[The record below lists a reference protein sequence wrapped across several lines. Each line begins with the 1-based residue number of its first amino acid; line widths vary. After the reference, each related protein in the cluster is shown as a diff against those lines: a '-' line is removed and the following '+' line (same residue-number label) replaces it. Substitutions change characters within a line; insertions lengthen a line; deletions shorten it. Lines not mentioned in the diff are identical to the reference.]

1 MYFDAVSSAVI
12 YGEHPICIHLLGCV
26 PDLVKE
32 KAMYLIRRVY
42 EVKPGLARKVATL
55 VQLQGDIY
63 TAAGQR
69 SKVLVYFN
77 SGTVPGH
84 NNRVYMEWTDE
95 TIESPMRE
103 GLDLPKEALQ
113 IGANVRELIE
123 DQYIEFF
130 EMMIPAKMQEE

>member
-1 MYFDAVSSAVI
+1 MNFNAVWSAVI
-12 YGEHPICIHLLGCV
+12 YGEHPICSRLLGSV
-26 PDLVKE
+26 PVLIKE

-55 VQLQGDIY
+55 VQRQGDIY

-77 SGTVPGH
+77 GGTVPGH

>member
-1 MYFDAVSSAVI
+1 M
-12 YGEHPICIHLLGCV
+12 

-55 VQLQGDIY
+55 VQRQGDIY

-103 GLDLPKEALQ
+103 GLDLPTEALE

>member
-1 MYFDAVSSAVI
+1 LYFNAVWSAVI
-12 YGEHPICIHLLGCV
+12 YGEHLICSRLLGSV
-26 PDLVKE
+26 PVLIKE

-55 VQLQGDIY
+55 VQRQGDIY

-77 SGTVPGH
+77 GGTVPGL

>member
-1 MYFDAVSSAVI
+1 LI
-12 YGEHPICIHLLGCV
+12 
-26 PDLVKE
+26 KE

-42 EVKPGLARKVATL
+42 EVKPGLARQVVSL
-55 VQLQGDIY
+55 VQRQGDIY

-77 SGTVPGH
+77 GGTVPGH
-84 NNRVYMEWTDE
+84 NNRGYMEWTDE

>member
-1 MYFDAVSSAVI
+1 M
-12 YGEHPICIHLLGCV
+12 HLICSRLLGSV
-26 PDLVKE
+26 PVLVKE

-55 VQLQGDIY
+55 VQRQGDIY

-130 EMMIPAKMQEE
+130 EMMIPAKMQEQ